1 MLASAFTSTDGT
13 KLRCWDAAP
22 PVGAPA
28 AKIILVHGL
37 GTHSQSLH
45 FGYLR
50 DHLTSQGFAVYG
62 FDLRGY
68 GRSEGRRAYVNHWVD
83 FREDLRLFVEVVRQD
98 GASAPLFLLGVSLGG
113 LIVVNY
119 AIHHPENIHGLI
131 AMAPALD
138 SSGVPASRRIL
149 LRGLSKIAPQLALK
163 PGLDSTL
170 LTRDRKALEIFFSD
184 PLWQTKVTLRLA
196 SETIAAMTET
206 IRMLPALKLPLL
218 VLHGSADAIIPP
230 VAGRRLHQLAGSAD
244 KELRIYDGAYH
255 ILSME
260 TNRAEIFN
268 DISAWIAKRTQA

>member
-1 MLASAFTSTDGT
+1 M
-13 KLRCWDAAP
+13 
-22 PVGAPA
+22 
-28 AKIILVHGL
+28 LVHGL

-50 DHLTSQGFAVYG
+50 DHLTSQSFAVYG

-68 GRSEGRRAYVNHWVD
+68 GRSEGRRAYVKHWVD
-83 FREDLRLFVEVVRQD
+83 FREDLRLFVELVRRD

-119 AIHHPENIHGLI
+119 ALHHPEGIHGLI

-138 SSGVPASRRIL
+138 ASGVPAARRVL
-149 LRGLSKIAPQLALK
+149 LHGLSKIAPRLALK
-163 PGLDSTL
+163 PGLDSAL
-170 LTRDRKALEIFFSD
+170 LTRDSKTLQVFLSD

-196 SETIAAMTET
+196 SETISAMTGT
-206 IRMLPALKLPLL
+206 LKRLPSLKLPLL
-218 VLHGSADAIIPP
+218 VLHGTADAIIPP
-230 VAGRRLHQLAGSAD
+230 IAGQRLHQLAGSAD
-244 KELRIYDGAYH
+244 KELHLYDGAYH

-260 TNRAEIFN
+260 TNRAEVFS